1 MVCLSR
7 RAALLGGVLLL
18 PRPALAEA
26 GNAPWRKL
34 KELETSSGAR
44 IGVAA
49 IDSGNGLPLF
59 WRENERFLM
68 CSTFKLPLVAAVLAR
83 ADAGKEDLARVV
95 RYGQGDLLDVS
106 PETTRNV
113 ATGMRVDALC
123 EAAIRFSDN
132 TAANL
137 LLASIGGPDGLTK
150 WLRSLDDET
159 TRLDRTEPSLNA
171 ADSDKDTTTPAALLA
186 TMKAILLGDVLS
198 HSSQARLQFLLQVN
212 TTGAALLRPGL
223 PAGWTVGDKS
233 GRGAGGAI
241 NDLAIATP
249 PGGAPLLIAAFTSGG
264 SEALLADIGRIAAEA
279 FAPKEIAS
287 R

>member
-1 MVCLSR
+1 M
-7 RAALLGGVLLL
+7 GGILLL

-34 KELETSSGAR
+34 KELEVSSGAR

-49 IDSGNGLPLF
+49 IDTGNGLPLF
-59 WRENERFLM
+59 WRENEHFLM

-95 RYGQGDLLDVS
+95 RYTQSDLLDVS

-113 ATGMRVDALC
+113 AAGMRVDALC
-123 EAAIRFSDN
+123 EAAIRYSDN

-137 LLASIGGPDGLTK
+137 LLASLGGPEGLTK
-150 WLRSLDDET
+150 WLRGLDDET
-159 TRLDRTEPSLNA
+159 TRLDRTEPSLNEA
-171 ADSDKDTTTPAALLA
+171 EGEKDTTTPAAMLGTL
-186 TMKAILLGDVLS
+186 KSILLGKLLS
-198 HSSQARLQFLLQVN
+198 NSSQARLQFLLQVN
-212 TTGAALLRPGL
+212 TTGAALLRAGL

-233 GRGAGGAI
+233 GRGGGGAI

-249 PGGAPLLIAAFTSGG
+249 PSGAPLLIAAFTSGG
-264 SEALLADIGRIAAEA
+264 SEAVLADIGRIAAEA
-279 FAPKEIAS
+279 FTPKEIAS